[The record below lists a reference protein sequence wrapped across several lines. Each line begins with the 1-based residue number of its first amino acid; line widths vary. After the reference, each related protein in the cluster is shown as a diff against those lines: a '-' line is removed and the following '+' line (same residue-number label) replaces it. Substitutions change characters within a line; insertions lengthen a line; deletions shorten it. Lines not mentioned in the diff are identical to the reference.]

1 MAQAQASYV
10 AGSPVPLAP
19 PGSLVS
25 YRPLAP
31 ASLDRVFFSSRR
43 LSDLGGDT
51 ARTLKTLRVATRPR
65 KDLNQLRRSVTRL
78 TTLSRA

>member
-1 MAQAQASYV
+1 MAHAQASY
-10 AGSPVPLAP
+10 AP

-43 LSDLGGDT
+43 LSDLGERTQNSVSNDLALPNATSDLPKPT
-51 ARTLKTLRVATRPR
+51 AALQTQNDNR
-65 KDLNQLRRSVTRL
+65 
-78 TTLSRA
+78 LSRLG